1 MDGQQPQAS
10 AAASVI
16 FISTVRSYFEKKNL
30 NSISSKKNSTNRAD
44 EFQVEKGDINIMLTI
59 DMALT
64 TITCVKK
71 AYTTLLLNA
80 NIVVPQGLKNKILQ
94 IIPEK
99 EELYWST
106 GMPTFDNLLK
116 IQKSRSAKYELG
128 VEKEKIENQKM
139 KERIE
144 KRGQS
149 GKEVKMLPISR
160 IEEIKKE
167 QNICLNNAR
176 TSPALPFSPSSSQRA
191 IPPLT
196 AAISTTIATATVK
209 IEAAAVTA
217 AALTDSTAIPITP
230 ELPAT
235 VKIEPVQNP
244 KSVYS
249 VIESDTIRTYVPLNI
264 SDNGGRNEQN
274 VLHSKTVDR
283 AGYTEQNYG
292 TSLKTIY
299 TENDFVLKNEKIK
312 FIEAVPDMNININ
325 RNLGGINC
333 ENTGRKM
340 QKIVK

>member
-1 MDGQQPQAS
+1 M
-10 AAASVI
+10 
-16 FISTVRSYFEKKNL
+16 
-30 NSISSKKNSTNRAD
+30 NSISGKKNSTNSAD
-44 EFQVEKGDINIMLTI
+44 EFQVEKGDINILLTI

-64 TITCVKK
+64 TVTCVKK

-116 IQKSRSAKYELG
+116 IQKSKSTKHELG

-149 GKEVKMLPISR
+149 GKEVKMLPTSR

-167 QNICLNNAR
+167 QNTCLNNAR
-176 TSPALPFSPSSSQRA
+176 ISPALPFSPSSSQRA
-191 IPPLT
+191 IPPVT
-196 AAISTTIATATVK
+196 AATSTTIAAAAATVK
-209 IEAAAVTA
+209 IEAAAKVKIEAAASVKIEATAVTA
-217 AALTDSTAIPITP
+217 AAAAMTDSTAIPITP
-230 ELPAT
+230 ELPET
-235 VKIEPVQNP
+235 VKIEPLQNP
-244 KSVYS
+244 KFVYS
-249 VIESDTIRTYVPLNI
+249 VIESNAIRTYVPLNI

-274 VLHSKTVDR
+274 VLHPKTVDR
-283 AGYTEQNYG
+283 AGYTEKIYG
-292 TSLKTIY
+292 SSLKTIY
-299 TENDFVLKNEKIK
+299 TENDIVLKNEKMK
-312 FIEAVPDMNININ
+312 FNEAVPDMNMNLN
-325 RNLGGINC
+325 RNLSGINC
-333 ENTGRKM
+333 ENSGRKM

>member
-1 MDGQQPQAS
+1 M
-10 AAASVI
+10 
-16 FISTVRSYFEKKNL
+16 RSYFEKKNL
-30 NSISSKKNSTNRAD
+30 NSISGKKNSTNSAD
-44 EFQVEKGDINIMLTI
+44 EFKVEKGDINILLTV

-116 IQKSRSAKYELG
+116 IQKSKSTKYELG

-139 KERIE
+139 KDRIE

-149 GKEVKMLPISR
+149 GKEVKMLPTSR

-167 QNICLNNAR
+167 QNTCPNNAR
-176 TSPALPFSPSSSQRA
+176 ISPALPFSPSSSQRA
-191 IPPLT
+191 IPPVT
-196 AAISTTIATATVK
+196 AAISTTIAAATATVK
-209 IEAAAVTA
+209 IEAAATVKIEAVA
-217 AALTDSTAIPITP
+217 AAMTDSTAIPITP

-249 VIESDTIRTYVPLNI
+249 VIESNAIRTYVPLNI

-274 VLHSKTVDR
+274 VLHPKTVDR

-312 FIEAVPDMNININ
+312 FIEAVPDMNMNLN
-325 RNLGGINC
+325 RNLAGINC
-333 ENTGRKM
+333 ENSGRKM